1 MNRNKTSLLSKCGK
15 EVVSSKFV
23 DRNTLRV
30 EYKDGSSAIRLH
42 DTDIVTFDKKGNI
55 TLNSGGWRTSTT
67 KERIT
72 RFSSVRISQVNGLWF
87 IGCQNKK
94 GEITSTEFYDGMK
107 LTEELE
113 LIGKEK
119 KSDISKIE
127 KMKKEI
133 SKFVSLITKENL
145 PIPSSGD
152 CWLCCMR
159 TKEGVTMGELGSG
172 NPEHL
177 HQHIKEKYMHG
188 SLLVNAMRERGYN
201 DDQIRTHYS
210 IRVADTF
217 RRAVR
222 IYLQKRLIPNIAVR

>member
-1 MNRNKTSLLSKCGK
+1 
-15 EVVSSKFV
+15 
-23 DRNTLRV
+23 LRV
-30 EYKDGSSAIRLH
+30 EYKDGSSSIRLH

-55 TLNSGGWRTSTT
+55 TLNSGGFRTKTT

-72 RFSSVRISQVNGLWF
+72 RFSSVRISQVNGLWY

-94 GEITSTEFYDGMK
+94 GEITSVEFYDGIK

-119 KSDISKIE
+119 KSDVSKIE
-127 KMKKEI
+127 KIKKEI
-133 SKFVSLITKENL
+133 SKFCSMITRENL
-145 PIPSSGD
+145 PVPSSGD

-159 TKEGVTMGELGSG
+159 DKNGKTMGEHS
-172 NPEHL
+172 NDADHL
-177 HQHIKEKYMHG
+177 KQHIKEKYMHG

-217 RRAVR
+217 RRAVKQ
-222 IYLQKRLIPNIAVR
+222 YLQKRLIPNLAVR